1 MSNDMS
7 ARKPVTD
14 SLVLYKVRPARVV
27 ALGDKIEIQLE
38 GGKSKRVRPKDVE
51 LLHPG
56 PVQRLTEL
64 TACGGDVEEAWELL
78 AGGTTDVK
86 ELAELIFDDYTPATA
101 WATWQLVTEGVY
113 FEGSPWQI
121 QVREAEQVATER
133 AARDAKLRVEREWKE
148 FVGRLESGELVEE
161 DRKRL
166 GEVEMLALG
175 QRDGSRILQALGHQE
190 NRENAHRLLVKVG
203 YWERF
208 HNPHP
213 ARLDFPS
220 MIRMLICLTWGASHG
235 GT

>member
-1 MSNDMS
+1 MAN
-7 ARKPVTD
+7 

-27 ALGDKIEIQLE
+27 ELDDKIEIQLE
-38 GGKSKRVRPKDVE
+38 GGKSKRVRLKDVE

-56 PVQRLTEL
+56 PVQQLAEL
-64 TACGGDVEEAWELL
+64 TPCGGDVEEAWELL
-78 AGGTTDVK
+78 AGATTDVK
-86 ELAELIFDDYTPATA
+86 ELAELIFDDYTPASA
-101 WATWQLVTEGVY
+101 WATWQLVTEGLY

-121 QVREAEQVATER
+121 QVREAEQVAAER

-203 YWERF
+203 YWERLSQS
-208 HNPHP
+208 PP
-213 ARLDFPS
+213 GRLGLPLDDPS
-220 MIRMLICLTWGASHG
+220 C
-235 GT
+235 